1 MILAGNRMLRG
12 HGACFAGLL
21 LLALAGCATT
31 PLSRCGGGMERR
43 VQDTLY
49 FGRATPDG
57 VVGDEQWA
65 AFLGE
70 VVTPQF
76 PAGLSVWPAAGQW
89 RGEDGRIVREDA
101 QVLTLLHEGEPAQRA
116 AIDAIVAEYK
126 RRFRQEAVLRV
137 KQRVCV
143 AF

>member
-1 MILAGNRMLRG
+1 MRCCLLAS
-12 HGACFAGLL
+12 LL
-21 LLALAGCATT
+21 LVVCAGCAMVPATHCAST
-31 PLSRCGGGMERR
+31 MQPR

-57 VVGDEQWA
+57 VVGDEQWQQ
-65 AFLGE
+65 FLRD
-70 VVTPQF
+70 VVTPRF

-89 RGEDGRIVREDA
+89 RGEDGDIVREDA
-101 QVLTLLHEGEPAQRA
+101 QVLTLLHQGDAAQVA
-116 AIDAIVAEYK
+116 AIDAIVDEYK

-137 KQRVCV
+137 KQSVCV

>member
-1 MILAGNRMLRG
+1 MRGRLLAS
-12 HGACFAGLL
+12 LL
-21 LLALAGCATT
+21 LVVSAGCATLPAT
-31 PLSRCGGGMERR
+31 QCTSAMQAR

-57 VVGDEQWA
+57 VIGDEQWQQ
-65 AFLGE
+65 FLRD
-70 VVTPQF
+70 VVTPHF

-89 RGEDGRIVREDA
+89 RGEDGDIVREDA
-101 QVLTLLHEGEPAQRA
+101 QVLTLLHQGDAAQVA
-116 AIDAIVAEYK
+116 AIDAIVDEYK

-137 KQRVCV
+137 KQSVCV